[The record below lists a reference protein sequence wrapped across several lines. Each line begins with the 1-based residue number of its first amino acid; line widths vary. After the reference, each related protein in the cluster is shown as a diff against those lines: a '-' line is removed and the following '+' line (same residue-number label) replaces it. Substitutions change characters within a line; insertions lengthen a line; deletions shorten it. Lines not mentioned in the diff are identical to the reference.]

1 MKYIDAEKLKTEIKR
16 LEEMDYPCDT
26 FEQSVGFYEALN
38 RIKSFID
45 SLLQEQSISSNLDE
59 AAEDFVWEVMENDE
73 NGISE
78 LSRKLRPSSKIS
90 DYYDALA
97 EFFKAGAK
105 WYSQQEQLEVD
116 LEKEIKE
123 EYLKH
128 RCYGGRD
135 NMLVILNEPQFN
147 KIAKRFIELGINT
160 RKE

>member
-1 MKYIDAEKLKTEIKR
+1 MKYIDADKLKAEIKR

-26 FEQSVGFYEALN
+26 FEQSVGFYEALDC
-38 RIKSFID
+38 IKSFID
-45 SLLQEQSISSNLDE
+45 SLLQEQ
-59 AAEDFVWEVMENDE
+59 
-73 NGISE
+73 
-78 LSRKLRPSSKIS
+78 P
-90 DYYDALA
+90 
-97 EFFKAGAK
+97 
-105 WYSQQEQLEVD
+105 EVD

-147 KIAKRFIELGINT
+147 KIAKRFIELSRDT